1 MGRVFGLSQSLREH
15 HEGCILHTAGNSQA
29 AHDGSTYLFILH
41 SILDGS
47 EAKHWLFQALGSA
60 RARKAPGVLFS
71 ILLMGLP
78 EANLFF
84 E

>member
-1 MGRVFGLSQSLREH
+1 MGRAFGLSQRLREH
-15 HEGCILHTAGNSQA
+15 REGCIHTAGNSQA
-29 AHDGSTYLFILH
+29 APDGSTYLFILH

-47 EAKHWLFQALGSA
+47 EAMHRLFQALGSA
-60 RARKAPGVLFS
+60 RARKAPGLLFS
-71 ILLMGLP
+71 ILSMGLA